1 MGGGQ
6 GCVDPT
12 GMGGGQGCVDSTGM
26 GWEGVRGVSILHFPY
41 VLIFIESCSGYTQ
54 AEAVSLTERWKKNT
68 ERERETDRQTERRTI
83 TSVRSLIVGGN

>member
-1 MGGGQ
+1 MPRG
-6 GCVDPT
+6 T
-12 GMGGGQGCVDSTGM
+12 RGM

-68 ERERETDRQTERRTI
+68 ERERGRQTDREKNDHL
-83 TSVRSLIVGGN
+83 VRSLIVGGN